1 MERVS
6 DGQWAVE
13 VKQVGADGP
22 RLGASA
28 GLSGAGVRQARMER
42 RRWEWAV
49 GVRGQVP
56 WRGLF
61 QSFLPWA
68 RPLARRCHQS

>member
-6 DGQWAVE
+6 DRQWAVE
-13 VKQVGADGP
+13 VKQVGAEGL

-42 RRWEWAV
+42 RRCEWAV
-49 GVRGQVP
+49 RVRGQVL
-56 WRGLF
+56 W
-61 QSFLPWA
+61 
-68 RPLARRCHQS
+68 

>member
-13 VKQVGADGP
+13 VKQVGAEGL

-42 RRWEWAV
+42 RRCEWAV
-49 GVRGQVP
+49 RVRGQVL
-56 WRGLF
+56 W
-61 QSFLPWA
+61 
-68 RPLARRCHQS
+68 